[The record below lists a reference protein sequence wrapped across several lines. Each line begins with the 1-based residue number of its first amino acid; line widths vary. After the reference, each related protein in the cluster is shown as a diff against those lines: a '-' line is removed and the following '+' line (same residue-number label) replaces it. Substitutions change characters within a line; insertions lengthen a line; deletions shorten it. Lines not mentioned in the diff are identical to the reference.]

1 MNSVQNESGREDRP
15 DEAKAEI
22 LGKGGKRD
30 SGGGRETLVD
40 AVFDLGL
47 SWAEFGVSQGKNA
60 LTQSAKTLEK
70 VARSLEDLQRRLR
83 KD

>member
-1 MNSVQNESGREDRP
+1 MNNVQNEGHREDRP
-15 DEAKAEI
+15 DEAKAEV
-22 LGKGGKRD
+22 LGKGGK
-30 SGGGRETLVD
+30 GGGRETLVD

-60 LTQSAKTLEK
+60 LTQSAKTLER
-70 VARSLEDLQRRLR
+70 VARSLDDLQRRLR

>member
-1 MNSVQNESGREDRP
+1 MNSMQPETKKDGT
-15 DEAKAEI
+15 EAKVEA
-22 LGKGGKRD
+22 KTK
-30 SGGGRETLVD
+30 SRETFVD

-60 LTQSAKTLEK
+60 LTQSAKTLER
-70 VARSLEDLQRRLR
+70 VAKSLDDLQRRLR

>member
-1 MNSVQNESGREDRP
+1 MNSVQNESSRESSA
-15 DEAKAEI
+15 DEAKAEV
-22 LGKGGKRD
+22 LGKGGK
-30 SGGGRETLVD
+30 GTGRETLVD

-60 LTQSAKTLEK
+60 LTHSAKTLEK
-70 VARSLEDLQRRLR
+70 VARSLDDLQRRLR